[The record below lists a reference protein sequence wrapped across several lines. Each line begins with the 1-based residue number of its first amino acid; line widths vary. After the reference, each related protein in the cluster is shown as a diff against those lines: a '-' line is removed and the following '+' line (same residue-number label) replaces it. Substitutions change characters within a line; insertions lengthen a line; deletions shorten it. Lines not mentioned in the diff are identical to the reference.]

1 MKTKISKT
9 RSELRWNGLTGRKMA
24 LRWNE
29 SELYMHNHGRV
40 SPHKLRLANPDQ
52 KKEGFQMK
60 NKPVLLF
67 CLLAVPFVV
76 LAQTNTNSIPT
87 PPGAVPGTAPGMGLL
102 ITILPLLVPII
113 IAGFKVVL
121 PKLPGWTL
129 PIIAPALGALI
140 DYIGSLTP
148 LGTGA
153 AHPLLAAALG
163 SAGVG
168 LREMVTQV
176 RDRAVLPPSTPPTT

>member
-1 MKTKISKT
+1 
-9 RSELRWNGLTGRKMA
+9 
-24 LRWNE
+24 
-29 SELYMHNHGRV
+29 
-40 SPHKLRLANPDQ
+40 
-52 KKEGFQMK
+52 MK

-76 LAQTNTNSIPT
+76 LAQTNTNSIPV
-87 PPGAVPGTAPGMGLL
+87 PPGTVPGTAPGMGLL

-113 IAGFKVVL
+113 IAGFKVAL

-168 LREMVTQV
+168 LREMVTQIK
-176 RDRAVLPPSTPPTT
+176 DRAALPPVNTPTT

>member
-1 MKTKISKT
+1 
-9 RSELRWNGLTGRKMA
+9 
-24 LRWNE
+24 
-29 SELYMHNHGRV
+29 
-40 SPHKLRLANPDQ
+40 
-52 KKEGFQMK
+52 MK
-60 NKPVLLF
+60 NPAKYLAWCLCLF
-67 CLLAVPFVV
+67 AFAAV
-76 LAQTNTNSIPT
+76 AQVTNTNTIPT
-87 PPGAVPGTAPGMGLL
+87 LPGTVPGTAPGMGLL

-129 PIIAPALGALI
+129 PIVAPALGALI

-176 RDRAVLPPSTPPTT
+176 KDLAALPPVNPTPEPPKV

>member
-1 MKTKISKT
+1 M
-9 RSELRWNGLTGRKMA
+9 
-24 LRWNE
+24 
-29 SELYMHNHGRV
+29 
-40 SPHKLRLANPDQ
+40 
-52 KKEGFQMK
+52 
-60 NKPVLLF
+60 
-67 CLLAVPFVV
+67 
-76 LAQTNTNSIPT
+76 
-87 PPGAVPGTAPGMGLL
+87 
-102 ITILPLLVPII
+102 

-176 RDRAVLPPSTPPTT
+176 RDRAALPPANSPTT